1 MVIARV
7 TFPGPDQGG
16 RQTPPRSGYHLQV
29 AIGGVYTSCVLD
41 SLDGEVIFALGRAY
55 RVSLRLLFPERYP
68 DAFAVGTSLRF
79 YEGSHLVGSGVVLEI
94 T

>member
-16 RQTPPRSGYHLQV
+16 RQTPPCSGYHPQV
-29 AIGGVYTSCVLD
+29 ALGNEYTSCVLD
-41 SLDGEVIFALGRAY
+41 SLDGEAVFAFGRAH
-55 RVSLRLLFPERYP
+55 RVSLRLLFRERHP
-68 DAFAVGTSLRF
+68 DAFVVGRSLRF